1 MGSRTTYDVINLQ
14 HTKPFVQGRVRMGG
28 TDPEAKRADLRN
40 SSLVLFEVG
49 RRKLD
54 PDLKAPPGCQSLI
67 LKKDNNRY

>member
-40 SSLVLFEVG
+40 SSLVLFEV
-49 RRKLD
+49 RAAQAR
-54 PDLKAPPGCQSLI
+54 P
-67 LKKDNNRY
+67 